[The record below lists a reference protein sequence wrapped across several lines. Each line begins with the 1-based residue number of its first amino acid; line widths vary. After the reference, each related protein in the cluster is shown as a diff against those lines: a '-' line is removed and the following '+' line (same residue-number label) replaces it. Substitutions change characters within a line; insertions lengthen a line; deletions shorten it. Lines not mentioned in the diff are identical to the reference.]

1 MKKSRKILPALML
14 SALILIT
21 GCAEIPSNT
30 SPQNTN
36 QQNTNNGQQ
45 AAPAPSTAPQSE
57 AGDEVSGIDP
67 SAQTPTPTDD
77 VSKIDPSAQILPA
90 TIDIGGTSFA
100 VSDAVYFF
108 KDDGCMVVAVGEHND
123 LYALLTFATM
133 TGIEANTSLSQSD
146 FGNTME
152 LAVILVDSETGDAVS
167 GSSLAN
173 LTNAAFSVTDIAD
186 SCMNVSMS
194 GKFSF
199 SDAVYDFK
207 MLGSVT
213 LTDSDTC
220 GQIITRITNLVAGSQ
235 GSSSG
240 NNLCPACN
248 GTGNC
253 CICHGSTTC
262 QSCYGRGGVSY
273 NTWGQGG
280 SGWVT
285 CSGCNGTGRCKYC
298 NGGICD
304 SCGGTGRLN

>member
-1 MKKSRKILPALML
+1 ML

-100 VSDAVYFF
+100 VSDAVYFH
-108 KDDGCMVVAVGEHND
+108 KDEGSMVVAVGEHNS
-123 LYALLTFATM
+123 LNVLVMFAT
-133 TGIEANTSLSQSD
+133 TKGIEANTSLSQND

-152 LAVILVDSETGDAVS
+152 LDVILVDTETGDTITA
-167 GSSLAN
+167 SSQN
-173 LTNAAFSVTDIAD
+173 DITVTNAAFSVTDISD
-186 SCMNVSMS
+186 SNMNVSMS
-194 GKFSF
+194 MGFSF
-199 SDAVYDFK
+199 SVAVYDVK
-207 MLGSVT
+207 MSGFVT
-213 LTDSDTC
+213 LTDPDTC
-220 GQIITRITNLVAGSQ
+220 GQIITRITDLIAHY
-235 GSSSG
+235 
-240 NNLCPACN
+240 LCYECG
-248 GTGNC
+248 GTGTC

-262 QSCYGRGGVSY
+262 QSCYGRGGMSY

-285 CSGCNGTGRCKYC
+285 CSGCNGTRRCKYC
-298 NGGICD
+298 NGGLCE
-304 SCGGTGRLN
+304 SCGGSGRLN